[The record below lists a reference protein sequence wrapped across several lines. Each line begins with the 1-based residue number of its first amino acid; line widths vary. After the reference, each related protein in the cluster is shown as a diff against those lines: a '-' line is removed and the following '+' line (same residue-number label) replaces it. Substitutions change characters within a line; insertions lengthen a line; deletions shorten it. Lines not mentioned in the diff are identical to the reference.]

1 MVMSTTDPTNSGE
14 AEDDA
19 GLTDSINDIEDA
31 VPEPRVPRTPAFE
44 FVRQLGENLASGD
57 FELPP
62 FPDTAIRVQEC
73 VNDPNSTVSDLA
85 AIVASEPTLAARL
98 ERMANSAAM
107 RRGPIEV
114 TDIPTAISRVGMAM
128 VQNLAV
134 AYAARE
140 AFKCPPGNPSIEEL
154 NALRR
159 HSVKVGTVSFFLGK
173 YCPFGGKPEE
183 AMLAGLLHAVGK
195 FYIYMRAAEF
205 PELFQDRSALD
216 SIVAR
221 WHTGVAR
228 AIVESWEFP
237 ASVAHGVDEQEVKS
251 RHRAGAADLSDI
263 LFLANLLTRAG
274 FKAAAQI
281 GDLDALARLRTRPED
296 LSALLER
303 HSEEIQ
309 SMIDALSI

>member
-1 MVMSTTDPTNSGE
+1 MTTPHSTEPSS
-14 AEDDA
+14 DDD
-19 GLTDSINDIEDA
+19 LELDDIELEA
-31 VPEPRVPRTPAFE
+31 PAEEVREPRIPAFE
-44 FVRQLGENLASGD
+44 FVRQLGENLAEGD

-62 FPDTAIRVQEC
+62 FPDTALRVQQC
-73 VNDPNSTVSDLA
+73 VNDPDSTVSELA

-98 ERMANSAAM
+98 LRMSNSAMM

-114 TDIPTAISRVGMAM
+114 TDIPTAISRVGMDM
-128 VQNLAV
+128 VQNLFV
-134 AYAARE
+134 SYAARE
-140 AFKCPPGNPSIEEL
+140 AFKCPAGSPSMDEL
-154 NALRR
+154 NALRI
-159 HSVKVGTVSFFLGK
+159 HSVKVATVSYILGK

-195 FYIYMRAAEF
+195 FYIYLRAAEYPAVF
-205 PELFQDRSALD
+205 HDRPTLD
-216 SIVAR
+216 GIVSQ
-221 WHTGVAR
+221 WHTGIAR

-274 FKAAAQI
+274 FRAAEQL
-281 GDLDALARLRTRPED
+281 GDLDALARLRTTPEE
-296 LSALLER
+296 LAALLEL

-309 SMIDALSI
+309 SMVDALTI